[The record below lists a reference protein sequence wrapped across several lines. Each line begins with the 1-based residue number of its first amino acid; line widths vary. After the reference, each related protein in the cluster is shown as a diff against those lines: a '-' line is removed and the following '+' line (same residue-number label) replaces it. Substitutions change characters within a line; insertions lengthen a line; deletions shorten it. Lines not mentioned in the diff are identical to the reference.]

1 MHTAPDSSQ
10 ERLHNCCALH
20 PDNTVVVVW
29 RKGKKKQLLWIA
41 PFAES
46 DRSVYLLNFQ
56 LSRRAHSQVIIS
68 LFRGGGVCTLL
79 PYACV
84 HACVRMCVCVSVSPC
99 NLTVWSFSRPMK
111 RESMRLSQPCW
122 AEELHAEYQLNI
134 PKDFVLYPCQLPRAL
149 WWGEWKGPHRGS
161 HCDTCWNKESLAAPF
176 PAGLLAHL
184 FNCLS
189 PLEITV
195 PFTPPIL
202 SFFFF

>member
-56 LSRRAHSQVIIS
+56 LSRSAHSQVIIS

-79 PYACV
+79 PCACV
-84 HACVRMCVCVSVSPC
+84 HAHVCIWVRVSMQSDRMEFLPAHEEGVYTSLSALLSRRAPCRISTKYPQRLCTVPMSAPQGTVVRRVKGSSPRQP
-99 NLTVWSFSRPMK
+99 LWHMLEQREFSRPF
-111 RESMRLSQPCW
+111 SSGVIGTL
-122 AEELHAEYQLNI
+122 I
-134 PKDFVLYPCQLPRAL
+134 
-149 WWGEWKGPHRGS
+149 
-161 HCDTCWNKESLAAPF
+161 
-176 PAGLLAHL
+176 
-184 FNCLS
+184 
-189 PLEITV
+189 
-195 PFTPPIL
+195 
-202 SFFFF
+202 